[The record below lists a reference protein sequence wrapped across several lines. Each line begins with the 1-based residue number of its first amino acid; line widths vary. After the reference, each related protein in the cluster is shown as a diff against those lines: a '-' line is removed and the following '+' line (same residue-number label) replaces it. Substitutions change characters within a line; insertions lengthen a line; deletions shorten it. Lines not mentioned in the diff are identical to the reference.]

1 MRLDSRTA
9 IYCHELLHMKY
20 APNAFPGLT
29 PDEPDPV
36 VEEFK
41 NLGFSHEAK
50 AIAALKVA
58 YPDLIEID
66 QSKSLSEIEMDTVKA
81 LLDPNSSII
90 SGAYIAEIAEKEL
103 AKAFGIPFAP
113 TERASR
119 PDLMIKLGT
128 NSDGRPYW
136 VPVDI
141 KSHKAVTESKSN
153 SVLTSSISDGYRR
166 TLRCADCCHTQA
178 KCFGHSF

>member
-9 IYCHELLHMKY
+9 IYCHELLHKKY

-41 NLGFSHEAK
+41 SLGFSHEAK
-50 AIAALKVA
+50 VIAALKKA

-66 QSKSLSEIEMDTVKA
+66 QSKSFSEIEMDTVKA

-90 SGAYIAEIAEKEL
+90 AGAYISEIAEREL
-103 AKAFGIPFAP
+103 AKAFGIPFTP
-113 TERASR
+113 TERVSR
-119 PDLMIKLGT
+119 PDLMLKFGT
-128 NSDGRPYW
+128 NADDRPSW
-136 VPVDI
+136 MPIDI
-141 KSHKAVTESKSN
+141 KSHRAVTESK
-153 SVLTSSISDGYRR
+153 
-166 TLRCADCCHTQA
+166 
-178 KCFGHSF
+178 